1 MNHFVIA
8 FATYEWQLYVGML
21 FSATAFCATTLCRS
35 MISKFV
41 APHEV
46 GKVFAIVGAIQV
58 CCSVVRCHVSYSLC
72 LDPKTINEYVV
83 NETLKFP

>member
-8 FATYEWQLYVGML
+8 FARYEYQLYVGML
-21 FSATAFCATTLCRS
+21 FSATAFCATTLCGS

-41 APHEV
+41 EPHEV

-58 CCSVVRCHVSYSLC
+58 LY
-72 LDPKTINEYVV
+72 
-83 NETLKFP
+83 